1 MITEQ
6 QQELA
11 SLYALGALPEG
22 EARAFEAELRADA
35 ELRELVRGLQNVTD
49 MLALGSTRV
58 APPAGLK
65 DKVLSRIATPSSM
78 SKTAAAGPPGFLF
91 HGAGDAR
98 GWKELPI
105 RGAWIK
111 LLSLDSDRGYAVLMG
126 RLEPGVRYPP
136 HTHAGGEELYIV
148 SGDLN
153 IGDRRL
159 GPGDFHHADAGTSHG
174 ENYSME
180 GCTLI
185 AVLPAGHELVQF
197 AMA

>member
-11 SLYALGALPEG
+11 SLYVLGALPED
-22 EARAFEAELRADA
+22 EARAFEAAARADA
-35 ELRELVRGLQNVTD
+35 ELHDLVRSLQNATD
-49 MLALGSTRV
+49 MLALSSAQTT
-58 APPAGLK
+58 PPPGLK
-65 DKVLSRIATPSSM
+65 AKVLERISQPMPAKP
-78 SKTAAAGPPGFLF
+78 AAPRIPGFLF
-91 HGAGDAR
+91 HGAQDEK

-126 RLEPGVRYPP
+126 RLEAGVRYPP

-148 SGDLN
+148 TGDLH

-174 ENYSME
+174 ENYSVE

-185 AVLPAGHELVQF
+185 AVLPAEHELVQL
-197 AMA
+197 AKIN